1 MAVSL
6 VFVGIEAGLQ
16 VLDGIYRLLKS
27 EIERHLPLILWGLPP
42 FSRPVSYTH
51 LRAHET

>member
-42 FSRPVSYTH
+42 FSRHCRRFLFQFV
-51 LRAHET
+51 